1 MFRNPFQNPLLEDPA
16 YSAWLSGQKVFESYF
31 KSQKVQFQYRTLA
44 FFLLRL
50 LLQTR
55 SSIGNK
61 QCLEGRKP
69 PKTDWVWQKPS
80 QSSQRKNL
88 TPWTT
93 FATTELA
100 LTYSCFFVA
109 MTQKTIPFPGVR
121 TAPKQSNTPLK
132 RQENR
137 RGRFPLKITRWRS
150 SNQEKFF
157 EKEIFLLRRWVDIY
171 FPCSLPSSTYS
182 TGLTTSIRYSQF
194 P

>member
-1 MFRNPFQNPLLEDPA
+1 MFQTRRVQKHLFIYSFSKIRIFVTKVFKNPFQNPLLEDPA

-100 LTYSCFFVA
+100 LTYSRFFVA
-109 MTQKTIPFPGVR
+109 MTQKTIPFPGAR
-121 TAPKQSNTPLK
+121 TAPKQSNTPFK
-132 RQENR
+132 GQENR
-137 RGRFPLKITRWRS
+137 RGRFSLKWRD
-150 SNQEKFF
+150 
-157 EKEIFLLRRWVDIY
+157 VM
-171 FPCSLPSSTYS
+171 
-182 TGLTTSIRYSQF
+182 
-194 P
+194 